1 CSLPCLSSSLVFSYI
16 TLFTFFFSARRPP
29 PQSPLFPYT
38 TLFRSRLTAPRG
50 LSRPPTSF
58 IGAWCQG
65 IHRMPQS
72 LGHHRYKMLAHTIH
86 ESKHQPQTHLKH
98 NPRKET
104 RRRSSTGVASGNTH
118 PHPPEKPR
126 QGRGLLPQTP
136 NSAPRDLP
144 EASRKSNKLY
154 DHPGNT
160 GADKQHRNRVHFR
173 VRRPIQEKGR
183 LSKTP

>member
-104 RRRSSTGVASGNTH
+104 RRRSSTGVASGKTPTH
-118 PHPPEKPR
+118 THR
-126 QGRGLLPQTP
+126 QNQQERGLLPQTP
-136 NSAPRDLP
+136 NSAPP
-144 EASRKSNKLY
+144 GSSRNPGESSTPY
-154 DHPGNT
+154 GHP
-160 GADKQHRNRVHFR
+160 
-173 VRRPIQEKGR
+173 
-183 LSKTP
+183 

>member
-86 ESKHQPQTHLKH
+86 ESKHQPQTHLQH

-104 RRRSSTGVASGNTH
+104 RRRSSTGVASGNNQ
-118 PHPPEKPR
+118 R
-126 QGRGLLPQTP
+126 LLPQTP
-136 NSAPRDLP
+136 NSAPP
-144 EASRKSNKLY
+144 GSSRN
-154 DHPGNT
+154 PGESSILT
-160 GADKQHRNRVHFR
+160 AIPTEGTSTRRRSPSIGSTFESADQHR
-173 VRRPIQEKGR
+173 K
-183 LSKTP
+183 

>member
-86 ESKHQPQTHLKH
+86 ESKHQPQTHLQHPPPTSTPTQKQGGKAR
-98 NPRKET
+98 NQ
-104 RRRSSTGVASGNTH
+104 RSRVFDRGGIRENTH
-118 PHPPEKPR
+118 PHPPAKPAGAR
-126 QGRGLLPQTP
+126 VAPSDTQQR
-136 NSAPRDLP
+136 APRP
-144 EASRKSNKLY
+144 SRSLEEV
-154 DHPGNT
+154 
-160 GADKQHRNRVHFR
+160 Q
-173 VRRPIQEKGR
+173 
-183 LSKTP
+183 